1 MKTIHMLSI
10 DSRHFSFDAFGD
22 TLADAQVALQR
33 GILAHA
39 RQYGIGPD
47 FLSVED
53 AEHREITLGACYRD
67 RAVLPI
73 EPCKKPGSAIPK

>member
-1 MKTIHMLSI
+1 MKTLHMLSI
-10 DSRHFSFDAFGD
+10 DSRHFSFDAFGE
-22 TLADAQVALQR
+22 TLADAQAALQR

-53 AEHREITLGACYRD
+53 AEHREIHVGTCYRD
-67 RAVLPI
+67 KARLPT
-73 EPCKKPGSAIPK
+73 